1 MGVGRVGGGN
11 GDLWERDL
19 ELEVKERLTGL
30 SAREVLGS
38 EEKFGKLG

>member
-1 MGVGRVGGGN
+1 MGVGRVGGGK

-30 SAREVLGS
+30 SARVVWGA
-38 EEKFGKLG
+38 EEKFGKLS